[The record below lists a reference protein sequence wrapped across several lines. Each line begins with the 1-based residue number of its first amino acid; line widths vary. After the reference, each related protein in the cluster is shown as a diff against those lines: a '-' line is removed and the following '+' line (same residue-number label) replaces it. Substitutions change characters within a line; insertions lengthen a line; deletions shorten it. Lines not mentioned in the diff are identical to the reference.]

1 MDVIAN
7 ACVGMQTIAFI
18 TYNNEVNIM
27 IAPAA
32 LMIHLILYLFLNTY
46 RFALTHKG
54 NEILYLFNALLL
66 TGGLSFWIGS
76 ESLIWTGLMIP
87 FAFTSVYRWRGAF
100 IGLIMIFAI
109 FIIFELHTVTDPFL
123 LFGGYALYTL
133 SLSVLFHYLMVKSG
147 ARRSKKRFFYKQSKN
162 LHVLR
167 EISLA
172 LQSTLQKNKLMHI
185 FLTAVTAG
193 YGLGF
198 NRAMIFLKK
207 DVYQETFVGNAAIG
221 PLSIQEGHQ
230 IWENVVSQRLTLRDF
245 IKLQKEAEE
254 NDQELNRKV
263 RDLEFTITDHYPVLK
278 HVIENKDPLLVST
291 AEWYSHCKM
300 VQKLNDHF
308 DVTKMAVIPLMTR
321 GRAIGV
327 MVIDNIVDGKPF
339 SYEDLDN
346 IMPLAT
352 QGAMAI
358 ENALLYERT
367 QELVMTDGLTR
378 LRNKRYLET
387 ITQDLYTEAKRHHTA
402 LAVMMIDL
410 DYFKVYNDTNGHLMG
425 DQVLVQVASLL
436 SNLTPDTGAAIRFG
450 GEEFCVILPGCS
462 QEDAQ
467 ILAENIRQSINEYP
481 FKSRE
486 RQPDGALSASIG
498 LSVYPDNVDEPE
510 SLIETADQA
519 VYASKKNGR
528 NRVTVF
534 MSDPKG
540 ERS

>member
-1 MDVIAN
+1 M
-7 ACVGMQTIAFI
+7 
-18 TYNNEVNIM
+18 
-27 IAPAA
+27 
-32 LMIHLILYLFLNTY
+32 
-46 RFALTHKG
+46 
-54 NEILYLFNALLL
+54 
-66 TGGLSFWIGS
+66 
-76 ESLIWTGLMIP
+76 
-87 FAFTSVYRWRGAF
+87 
-100 IGLIMIFAI
+100 
-109 FIIFELHTVTDPFL
+109 
-123 LFGGYALYTL
+123 
-133 SLSVLFHYLMVKSG
+133 
-147 ARRSKKRFFYKQSKN
+147 KRFFYKQSKN

-207 DVYQETFVGNAAIG
+207 DLDQETFVGNAAIG

-263 RDLEFTITDHYPVLK
+263 RDLEFNNAENYPVLK
-278 HVIENKDPLLVST
+278 HVIDNKDPLLVNVT
-291 AEWYSHCKM
+291 EWYSRCKM
-300 VQKLNDHF
+300 VKKLNDDF
-308 DVTKMAVIPLMTR
+308 DVKNMAVIPLMTR

-358 ENALLYERT
+358 ENAVLYERT

-387 ITQDLYTEAKRHHTA
+387 ITQDLYTDAKLQCIP

-425 DQVLVQVASLL
+425 DQVLLQVAEIL
-436 SNLTPDTGAAIRFG
+436 SDLTPDEGVAIRFG
-450 GEEFCVILPGCS
+450 GEEFCVILPGYS
-462 QEDAQ
+462 KSHALT
-467 ILAENIRQSINEYP
+467 LAENIRKTINEYP

-498 LSVYPDNVDEPE
+498 LSSYPDCIQEPE

-534 MSDPKG
+534 SSSPKG
-540 ERS
+540 VQS